1 MNEVTEVT
9 SESSQIIEET
19 AGSSKVEL
27 SIMLDRELVEQVSHL
42 TNDPSRVIEAAVRRW
57 LRGEAYREDDLAR
70 ILPRNTPLPP
80 RGEWND

>member
-1 MNEVTEVT
+1 MNEFA
-9 SESSQIIEET
+9 SESSQTSE
-19 AGSSKVEL
+19 KVQL
-27 SIMLDRELVEQVSHL
+27 SITLDRELLEQVNHL

-57 LRGEAYREDDLAR
+57 LRGEVHREDDLAR